1 MTAFSVI
8 QQNALALKL
17 IPIHLRELLYITNVS
32 FDVYAVK
39 DEIYEIVL
47 TAGQTLEKKILKDF
61 ITRGIMTLYIEEE
74 NRSKLVDIQKENLR
88 AATRSLSIGDSVEK
102 GKRQFALLSINLG
115 HFYEDTASDDSLAL
129 LIQST
134 KNLFQ
139 FLYDN
144 PEIHRPLFD
153 EYIKQHHHYI
163 FAQPLISSLFLLGTL
178 KQSHSLGEKEI
189 ENLFLT
195 SYFKDVGMSAIPT
208 PKYDSAQLSD
218 QDKILLLKHPTHSV
232 NILAGRLNLRPT
244 YLKIIEN
251 HHLFTL
257 LQNKIAPTED
267 ILTGFETMMV
277 SITDVIAAMVSERP
291 YRPSLPVY
299 RSLEYVKLL
308 IADQYP
314 SEFRLL
320 VSYFKQFYSTSK

>member
-17 IPIHLRELLYITNVS
+17 IPIHLRELLYITNVT

-39 DEIYEIVL
+39 DDIYEIVL

-232 NILAGRLNLRPT
+232 NILAGRLSLRPT

>member
-17 IPIHLRELLYITNVS
+17 TPIHIRELLYITNVP
-32 FDVYAVK
+32 FNVFALNHN
-39 DEIYEIVL
+39 IYEIVIQ
-47 TAGQTLEKKILKDF
+47 AGQTLDKITLKEF
-61 ITRGIMTLYIEEE
+61 IHKGFMTLYIEDNDKPKLIE
-74 NRSKLVDIQKENLR
+74 NQKENLR
-88 AATRSLSIGDSVEK
+88 GSTRSLSIGDPIEK
-102 GKRQFALLSINLG
+102 GKRQFALLTINLG
-115 HFYEDTASDDSLAL
+115 HFYEDTSNDDSLAL
-129 LIQST
+129 LTQST

-139 FLYDN
+139 FLYGN
-144 PEIHRPLFD
+144 PTIHRILFD

-163 FAQPLISSLFLLGTL
+163 FAQPLISSLFLLGAL
-178 KQSHSLGEKEI
+178 KQSRSLGEKEI

-208 PKYDSAQLSD
+208 AKYDSQNLSD
-218 QDKILLLKHPTHSV
+218 QDKILLLKHPTLSV
-232 NILAGRLNLRPT
+232 NILEGRLPLRPT

-257 LQNKIAPTED
+257 LGNKMAPTED
-267 ILTGFETMMV
+267 ILSGFETMMI
-277 SITDVIAAMVSERP
+277 SITDVISAMVSERP
-291 YRPSLPVY
+291 YRPSLPVF

-320 VSYFKQFYSTSK
+320 VNYFRQFYSTQK

>member
-17 IPIHLRELLYITNVS
+17 IPIHFRELLYINSVA

-61 ITRGIMTLYIEEE
+61 ITRGIMTLYIEEDH
-74 NRSKLVDIQKENLR
+74 RLKLVEIQKENLR
-88 AATRSLSIGDSVEK
+88 AATRSLSIGDPVEK
-102 GKRQFALLSINLG
+102 GKRQMALLSINLG

-129 LIQST
+129 LIQSA

-144 PEIHRPLFD
+144 PETHRPLFD
-153 EYIKQHHHYI
+153 EYIKQRHHYI

-208 PKYDSAQLSD
+208 QKYDSAQLSD

-232 NILAGRLNLRPT
+232 SILNGRLNLRPT